1 MVSERPKDELFRI
14 ASEHFAAGRWFEA
27 HEEWEAMWHPLEG
40 EEREFVQALI
50 QAAISLHHQSRG
62 NRAGAWSLAQR
73 VFTRMN
79 GATRNWHGVDR
90 AAFLAAF
97 DAANGRFGRLDAVD
111 ARGDAPM
118 VVPTPFSLPTAR
130 D

>member
-1 MVSERPKDELFRI
+1 MVSGLPKDELFRI
-14 ASEHFAAGRWFEA
+14 AAEHFAAGRWFEA

-73 VFTRMN
+73 VFTRM
-79 GATRNWHGVDR
+79 GGVTRNWHGVDR
-90 AAFLAAF
+90 AAFVAAF
-97 DAANGRFGRLDAVD
+97 DAANGCFGRLDAVD

-118 VVPTPFSLPTAR
+118 IVPTPFALPMIR